1 MKVKDKIKNKTRLA
15 TVSRIKGVN
24 MRERLENTYVD
35 PYEAYG
41 EFEVPKS
48 NSANI
53 EALKDEMELNDLI
66 EDWNLSYNAG
76 AAIAALIKATS
87 PRFNSNDSLKA
98 LRGIETAQSHID
110 SLINR
115 YRKVSTPEGSEQ

>member
-1 MKVKDKIKNKTRLA
+1 MKIKDKIRNKNRLT
-15 TVSRIKGVN
+15 TVSRVKGVN

-48 NSANI
+48 NSASI
-53 EALKDEMELNDLI
+53 ETLKDEMELNDLI

-76 AAIAALIKATS
+76 SAIAALIKATS
-87 PRFNSNDSLKA
+87 PRFNSNDRLKA
-98 LRGIETAQSHID
+98 LMGIETAQSHID
-110 SLINR
+110 SLIGR
-115 YRKVSTPEGSEQ
+115 YRKDLTPEGSEQ